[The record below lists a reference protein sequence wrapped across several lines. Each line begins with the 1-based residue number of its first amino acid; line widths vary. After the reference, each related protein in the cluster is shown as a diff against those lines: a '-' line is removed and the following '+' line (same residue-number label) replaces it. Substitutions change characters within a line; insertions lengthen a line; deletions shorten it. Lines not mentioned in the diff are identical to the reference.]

1 MKIFD
6 SLRKVFSPSDDSAYS
21 NVMKGTLAELSSD
34 PKLNIWSLKP
44 KDLNTFQKLNESSPA
59 TKADFI
65 VHAAKETYTY
75 FLDSRGY
82 ASNDPSYLRAM
93 IGNYF
98 IQHLMAARQEWSGN
112 ELAGIGKAFIEN
124 PLHSFTG
131 WPLAHFVTQIEK
143 SCETVLP
150 DDIKDVLEKVAYML
164 RTNRYG
170 MQKEHVKLSARIE
183 TLIHKSTHGEDAIK
197 PTYFVGND
205 SFASHANELIK
216 SFPQEEKPYWYQL
229 IAMAQKASGSK
240 PSAKFLEQSRKLY
253 MEIGADKFKK
263 VVVGWLDFVA
273 NLKDTVAEEIYQT
286 ATGPHTIRHVT
297 FLAAPNIDALKGL
310 VWMCSNFHDS
320 HTLAVIAAL
329 AERSNKKIPGKG
341 PGAPSLG
348 NASLYT
354 LYKSK
359 GLEGIGHLS
368 RLKLRIKQ
376 NSTQNLIDKY
386 LQEAA
391 IAQGI
396 TTTEIE
402 DLAVDDYGLINGKRE
417 FELEG
422 YTLVV
427 KLIGIGDVE
436 LVVLKPDGKPQK
448 SIPAIVKE
456 KAAAKLKKIKDLVK
470 QIQLASS
477 AQRDRIDRM
486 LRNDRWITWNYFI
499 EHYTSHGLMSQIVN
513 NIVWQFKT
521 GSIISLVIWKDDAWK
536 TVDDKPVTP
545 TNETMVALWHPVT
558 SSTAETQQW
567 RQFMLTHEIRQP
579 IKQAYRE
586 VYILTDAEIN
596 TRTYS
601 NRMAAHMLR
610 QHQFNSLAKARGW
623 KYSLLGA
630 YDDGRNNEAAS
641 LKLPEYNLRAEF
653 WVNEVSADGE
663 YNDTGIW
670 NYVATDQVRFVNP
683 ETTEPVELIHVPKVP
698 FSEIMRDVD
707 LFVGVAS
714 VGNDPNWRD
723 NGGMLAYQ
731 DYWQSYAFG
740 ELSEIAKN
748 RKETLE
754 RLVPRLKIAKVAHVL
769 DKFVIVK
776 GKLRTY
782 KIHIGST
789 NILMEPN
796 DQYLCI
802 VQDRS
807 QKAVATN
814 VFLPFE
820 GDTGLSVIISK
831 AFLLADDDKITDT
844 TITSQINRR

>member
-6 SLRKVFSPSDDSAYS
+6 SLRKVFSSSEDRGFLGVIDDAEQEIGKQ
-21 NVMKGTLAELSSD
+21 KGLS
-34 PKLNIWSLKP
+34 IWALKP
-44 KDLNTFQKLNESSPA
+44 KELDSFRKVSELPSEE
-59 TKADFI
+59 KAAF
-65 VHAAKETYTY
+65 VVFAAKQSHEFFSKARSY
-75 FLDSRGY
+75 S
-82 ASNDPSYLRAM
+82 SIDPLYIRAM
-93 IGNYF
+93 IATNF
-98 IQHLMAARQEWSGN
+98 LKEIINTRQQWTVEQLLS
-112 ELAGIGKAFIEN
+112 IGKGLIN
-124 PLHSFTG
+124 YQMHHIMG
-131 WPLAHFVTQIEK
+131 WPVGQFITQIEK
-143 SCETVLP
+143 NIEGTLP
-150 DDIKDVLEKVAYML
+150 ESIVKLLEDIAYQIRVAK
-164 RTNRYG
+164 YG
-170 MQKEHVKLSARIE
+170 LQKEHITMLTRIE
-183 TLIHKSTHGEDAIK
+183 TLVHKAKHGDGAIK
-197 PTYFVGND
+197 PTFFLGND
-205 SFASHANELIK
+205 AFAMHANEMIK
-216 SFPQEEKPYWYQL
+216 AFTANEKSYWYQL
-229 IAMAQKASGSK
+229 IAMAQKVSGSK
-240 PSAKFLEQSRKLY
+240 PSAKFIEQSRKLY
-253 MEIGADKFKK
+253 MEIGADRFKK

-422 YTLVV
+422 YRLVV

-456 KAAAKLKKIKDLVK
+456 KAAAKLKKIKDLLK

-477 AQRDRIDRM
+477 AQRDRLDRM
-486 LRNDRWITWNYFI
+486 LRNDRWITWSYFT
-499 EHYTSHGLMSQIVN
+499 EHYTSHGLMSQIVKD
-513 NIVWQFKT
+513 IIWQFKT
-521 GSIISLVIWKDDAWK
+521 GEQIKLVVQKDDVWK

-545 TNETMVALWHPVT
+545 TQETMVALWHPVT

-567 RQFMLTHEIRQP
+567 RQFMLTHEIKQP

-630 YDDGRNNEAAS
+630 YDDGRNNEAVS

-754 RLVPRLKIAKVAHVL
+754 RLVPRLKIAKIAHIQ
-769 DKFVIVK
+769 DKFVVVK

>member
-6 SLRKVFSPSDDSAYS
+6 SLRKVFSSADNPGFSGVIDDAEQEIGKQ
-21 NVMKGTLAELSSD
+21 KGLS
-34 PKLNIWSLKP
+34 IWSLKP
-44 KDLNTFQKLNESSPA
+44 KELESFRKVNEFPGEE
-59 TKADFI
+59 KAAFI
-65 VHAAKETYTY
+65 VFAAKQSHD
-75 FLDSRGY
+75 FFSKAR
-82 ASNDPSYLRAM
+82 SYSSMDKNYIRAM
-93 IGNYF
+93 IATNF
-98 IQHLMAARQEWSGN
+98 LKEIINTRQQWAVEQ
-112 ELAGIGKAFIEN
+112 LLTIGKGLISYQM
-124 PLHSFTG
+124 HDIMS
-131 WPLAHFVTQIEK
+131 WPVGQFLTQIEK
-143 SCETVLP
+143 NTEGSLP
-150 DDIKDVLEKVAYML
+150 ESIVRLLEDIAYQI
-164 RTNRYG
+164 RVTRYG
-170 MQKEHVKLSARIE
+170 LQKEHITMLTRIE
-183 TLIHKSTHGEDAIK
+183 TMIHKAKHGEDSIK
-197 PTYFVGND
+197 PTFFLGND
-205 SFASHANELIK
+205 PFAVHANEMIK
-216 SFPQEEKPYWYQL
+216 AFPTDDKQYWYQL
-229 IAMAQKASGSK
+229 LAMAQKVSGSK
-240 PSAKFLEQSRKLY
+240 PSAKFIEQSRKLY
-253 MEIGADKFKK
+253 MEVGADKFKK
-263 VVVGWLDFVA
+263 IVVGWLDFVA
-273 NLKDTVAEEIYQT
+273 NLKDTGTEQT
-286 ATGPHTIRHVT
+286 YNTVNGPATYTHLT
-297 FLAAPNIDALKGL
+297 FLASPNIDSLKGL
-310 VWMCSNFHDS
+310 VWMCANFHDT

-329 AERSNKKIPGKG
+329 AERCNKKMPGKG
-341 PGAPSLG
+341 PGAPALG
-348 NASLYT
+348 NAALYT

-386 LQEAA
+386 LTEAA
-391 IAQGI
+391 AAQGI

-402 DLAVDDYGLINGKRE
+402 DLAVDDYGLIDGKRE
-417 FELEG
+417 FEVEG

-436 LVVLKPDGKPQK
+436 LAVLKPDGKPQK
-448 SIPAIVKE
+448 SVPATVKE

-486 LRNDRWITWNYFI
+486 LRNDRWITWRYFTG
-499 EHYTSHGLMSQIVN
+499 HYTSHGLMSQIVK
-513 NIVWQFKT
+513 NIIWQFKMGKDIT
-521 GSIISLVIWKDDAWK
+521 LVIRKDDAWK
-536 TVDDKPVTP
+536 TVEDKEFTP
-545 TNETMVALWHPVT
+545 TDETMVALWHPVT

-567 RQFMLTHEIRQP
+567 RQFMLTHEIKQP

-630 YDDGRNNEAAS
+630 YDDGRHNEGAS

-663 YNDTGIW
+663 FNDTGIW
-670 NYVATDQVRFVNP
+670 NYVATDQVRFLNT
-683 ETTEPVELIHVPKVP
+683 ETNEPVELIRVPKVP
-698 FSEIMRDVD
+698 FSEILRDVD

-723 NGGMLAYQ
+723 TGGMLAYQ

-740 ELSEIAKN
+740 DLSEIAKN

-754 RLVPRLKIAKVAHVL
+754 RLVPRLKIANVAHVQ

-831 AFLLADDDKITDT
+831 AMLLAEDDKITDK